1 METLASHSQF
11 SFAICVCRR
20 RERVSARV
28 RTTTKKHESSDEED
42 FDEDEGDYDQEE
54 VVLDPEEEKALAM
67 WSAPEQP
74 RRTLADIIMEKIKEK
89 EMEMAREGSFFPH
102 FVRSSLVVHLSSIV
116 MSLLIGQEG
125 PPLQRLNPKV
135 VEVYRGYCLLPRLCV
150 LACLPVCGSP

>member
-1 METLASHSQF
+1 MAKEQQLEEAQQEYVHPASRTLISQYSQN

-20 RERVSARV
+20 RERVATRV

-54 VVLDPEEEKALAM
+54 VILDPEEEKALAM

-89 EMEMAREGSFFPH
+89 EMEMAREGSFLSH
-102 FVRSSLVVHLSSIV
+102 FVRSSLLAHLSSFV
-116 MSLLIGQEG
+116 LSLL
-125 PPLQRLNPKV
+125 
-135 VEVYRGYCLLPRLCV
+135 
-150 LACLPVCGSP
+150 